1 MKSWNSAFNSQEKL
15 TKSQHEE
22 ENGSG
27 SFQEFGEGGFI

>member
-1 MKSWNSAFNSQEKL
+1 MKSWNSAFNAQEKL
-15 TKSQHEE
+15 TKSQHE